1 MSLVPATEL
10 IRFVDA
16 AALRRRRTLGLFAR
30 GCIVLTT
37 ALITLCAGAAAQE
50 AAQRAAEASDKP
62 EAEVENAIPFDE
74 QPYRIKLLISFSN
87 DPRMTSHLRSDVL
100 RRFRSHAAAFV
111 GDAWQL
117 DIQDVSGSLNVFTPD
132 AMSALRATQF
142 EQLIEGKD
150 KVFVLGVRSTG
161 DRFALVGR
169 EYDVFFDRWSP
180 VFQGSARETTQIAR
194 ELILIAGRM
203 FAPLARLVSGDAK
216 RVTIEFK
223 GGRLPT
229 LDPAAINPHARYKPA
244 FQFAPNGTILR
255 PMRAVFDENQETIER
270 MEPVRWTW
278 YIVEDR
284 DGPEASCR
292 IASAVRGTLPYRT
305 EDPNEP
311 EIIVAR
317 TAGGSTTLRI
327 VDTENRAPLAGM
339 DVEVRE
345 RTDGASFPLGTTDS
359 EGRIQIAPRG
369 ATPAVLFVY
378 IRHGQDLLAMLP
390 VLPGAGTEPEQP
402 VRADALRLD
411 IEGRVV
417 ALQAYIVD
425 QVARR
430 TILAGAR
437 DPVTKVLKGGLIN
450 KAIAQKDIK
459 QAEALLKQF
468 AESPDQESL
477 KKRLNATKDYLRSLR
492 EEAKWGNKV
501 KRLFTTTEQIIDT
514 YFDPADLADDQDEFK
529 DLIQGLKDDAANA
542 AAEGQPDTSPAAAT
556 PAAAPAGSG
565 S

>member
-1 MSLVPATEL
+1 LNLVPQTVPIGSVHVA
-10 IRFVDA
+10 RPGGRV
-16 AALRRRRTLGLFAR
+16 GGVFAR
-30 GCIVLTT
+30 AVVACTLAT
-37 ALITLCAGAAAQE
+37 ALVASPHHASAQE
-50 AAQRAAEASDKP
+50 AATDESEPVAEN
-62 EAEVENAIPFDE
+62 VTPFDE
-74 QPYRIKLLISFSN
+74 QPYRIKLLVSFSN
-87 DPRMTSHLRSDVL
+87 DPRMTGQLRGDVL
-100 RRFRSHAAAFV
+100 RRFNSHAAAFV

-117 DIQDVSGSLNVFTPD
+117 DVQDVSGSLNVFTSE
-132 AMSALRATQF
+132 AMSSLAATQF
-142 EQLIEGKD
+142 EQMVDGQD

-161 DRFALVGR
+161 DSFAMVGR

-180 VFQGSARETTQIAR
+180 LFQGSARETTQIAR
-194 ELILIAGRM
+194 ELILIASRM
-203 FAPLARLVSGDAK
+203 FAPLARLVTGDAK
-216 RVTIEFK
+216 RATIEFK

-229 LDPAAINPHARYKPA
+229 LDPAAIHAKSRYKPA

-255 PMRAVFDENQETIER
+255 PMRAVFNEEDQEVIER

-278 YIVEDR
+278 YVVEGR
-284 DGPEASCR
+284 DGAEVSCR
-292 IASAVRGTLPYRT
+292 IASAIRGTLPYRT

-317 TAGGSTTLRI
+317 TAGGSTILRV
-327 VDTENRAPLAGM
+327 VDNENRAALAGM

-369 ATPAVLFVY
+369 APAVLFVY

-390 VLPGAGTEPEQP
+390 VLPGAGTEPEQT

-430 TILAGAR
+430 TILSGAR
-437 DPVTKVLKGGLIN
+437 DPVTQVMKGGLIR
-450 KAIAQKDIK
+450 KAIEKKDIK
-459 QAEALLKQF
+459 QAESLLKQF
-468 AESPDQESL
+468 AEAPDQEAL
-477 KKRLNATKDYLRSLR
+477 KKRLDSTKEYLRSLR
-492 EEAKWGNKV
+492 EEAKWSNKV
-501 KRLFTTTEQIIDT
+501 KRLFGTTDQIIEA
-514 YFDPADLADDQDEFK
+514 YFNPDELADIRDEFK
-529 DLIQGLKDDAANA
+529 DDIQSLKEDAANA
-542 AAEGQPDTSPAAAT
+542 AADGQPDAT
-556 PAAAPAGSG
+556 PAAAAAGSG